1 MKDSEMSISRTNL
14 RSALPEQWTQA
25 PSRETGRAAPVVL
38 LADPGDA
45 YGEVFKPQLTGFRVL
60 SARSVAEVQQV
71 ITSGTCGPLA
81 MVSLRFN
88 GSTPAVIQ
96 SIKNAGWSR
105 VLALTL
111 AEAPVAPVIDAVK
124 AGASGVLTIAG
135 AVDCAPDPLHPA
147 HKLSPR
153 EVEVVRLV
161 AEGLT
166 NKAIGQLLSLSA
178 LTIKN
183 HLARIGRK
191 LDAGDRAHIVAIAC
205 RGGVIPRRAAA
216 ARH

>member
-1 MKDSEMSISRTNL
+1 MTDSDMDIRTNRL
-14 RSALPEQWTQA
+14 AALPEQW
-25 PSRETGRAAPVVL
+25 SRPATPKEPGRAPVVL
-38 LADPGDA
+38 MADPGDA
-45 YGEVFKPQLTGFRVL
+45 YGEVFKPQLTGFRIL
-60 SARSVAEVQQV
+60 SARSVAEVQQI
-71 ITSGTCGPLA
+71 ITTGPPGPLA

-96 SIKNAGWSR
+96 SLKKAGWSR

-111 AEAPVAPVIDAVK
+111 ADAPVAPVIDAVN
-124 AGASGVLTIAG
+124 AGASGVLTVAG
-135 AVDCAPDPLHPA
+135 VLDREPDPLHPA

-166 NKAIGQLLSLSA
+166 NKAIGARLSLSA

-205 RGGVIPRRAAA
+205 RGGVIPRAGASR
-216 ARH
+216 R